1 VVTSPILQQA
11 VFESIDSKALEWFAL
26 QVRGTRTVEVA
37 KALRYKGCEAFTPSK
52 LVKRRWCDRT
62 RMIEYPLFP
71 GYVFAKVDLRHR
83 FPILITPG
91 VLGIVGVGKQPV
103 PISDKEIASFQGVL
117 RSGLTVRSWPFLRR
131 GDRVRIE
138 EGPLS
143 GVTGILIEDRK
154 TYRVV
159 VSVEL
164 IQRSIAVEVDRDAV
178 SALKSAQP
186 TKKSG
191 QPAKTDDRRCV
202 LREFAG

>member
-1 VVTSPILQQA
+1 MVTAPILQPA
-11 VFESIDSKALEWFAL
+11 IGESIDSKALEWFAL
-26 QVRGTRTVEVA
+26 QVRGRRTVEVA
-37 KALRYKGCEAFTPSK
+37 NALRYKGCEAFTPSK
-52 LVKRRWCDRT
+52 LIKRRWCDRT

-91 VLGIVGVGKQPV
+91 VLGIVGVGNQPV
-103 PISDKEIASFQGVL
+103 PISDQEIASFQGVL

-131 GDRVRIE
+131 GDWVRIE
-138 EGPLS
+138 AGPLS
-143 GVTGILIEDRK
+143 GVTGILIDDRK

-178 SALKSAQP
+178 SASKSA
-186 TKKSG
+186 